1 MLFRDNMA
9 VIQMMKQ
16 EKLNLQKRQQYMEE
30 FKLGLLSI
38 EEYREAVAK
47 LEKKDRP
54 PSRERSG
61 SPDWDDGDELPLD
74 VPDL

>member
-1 MLFRDNMA
+1 MA
-9 VIQMMKQ
+9 VVQTMKQ

-38 EEYREAVAK
+38 EEYRKAVAK
-47 LEKKDRP
+47 LEKKARQ
-54 PSRERSG
+54 PSRERSV
-61 SPDWDDGDELPLD
+61 SPDWDAGDELPLD

>member
-38 EEYREAVAK
+38 EEYRKAVAK
-47 LEKKDRP
+47 LEKKDRH
-54 PSRERSG
+54 PSCERSG
-61 SPDWDDGDELPLD
+61 SPD
-74 VPDL
+74 